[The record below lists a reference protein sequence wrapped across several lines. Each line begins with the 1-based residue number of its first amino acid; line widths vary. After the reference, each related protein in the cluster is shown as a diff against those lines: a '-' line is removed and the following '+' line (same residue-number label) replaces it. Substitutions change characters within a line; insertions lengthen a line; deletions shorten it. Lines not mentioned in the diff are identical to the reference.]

1 MNKQELENY
10 TRTLVLFLED
20 SEEKN
25 PVVMGDILYQLHRYE
40 VTLTRISVAYC
51 ERYLSQAEEKKNES
65 IIKKVEK
72 IAAELGLKVRFNSDP
87 RGYAIRFVLPSG
99 RYNQF
104 DGETWALNW

>member
-10 TRTLVLFLED
+10 TRTLVQFLEE

-25 PVVMGDILYQLHRYE
+25 PVVMGDTLYQLHRYE
-40 VTLTRISVAYC
+40 STLNRLSTIYC
-51 ERYLSQAEEKKNES
+51 ERNLTQSEEKKDENTQ
-65 IIKKVEK
+65 KKVET